1 MVQEPQ
7 PHESDQ
13 QFCISCGSRL
23 EPGAGF
29 CGICGAP
36 TTGGT
41 GQPVDLANSRLPQR
55 EYMGFWIRLA
65 AVLIDSIL
73 ILILVALLSR
83 IFGSAGIFV
92 AYIFGLLYYVLLT
105 TLQGQTLGKM
115 VLGIQVV
122 DTRGSIP
129 GLGTVLLREVVGKFV
144 SGLLFN
150 LGYIWVAWDREKRA
164 WHDHIAGTFVIRKE
178 RERAL

>member
-1 MVQEPQ
+1 MDAPPSGGLYTGLVPLETVTSSQSQALPLPASLAE
-7 PHESDQ
+7 DLR
-13 QFCISCGSRL
+13 IS
-23 EPGAGF
+23 A
-29 CGICGAP
+29 A
-36 TTGGT
+36 
-41 GQPVDLANSRLPQR
+41 VV
-55 EYMGFWIRLA
+55 LA

-83 IFGSAGIFV
+83 IFGTAGIFV
-92 AYIFGLLYYVLLT
+92 AYVFGLLYYVLLT

-115 VLGIQVV
+115 FLGIQVV
-122 DTRGSIP
+122 DSRGSIP
-129 GLGTVLLREVVGKFV
+129 TVGTVLLREVVGRFI

-178 RERAL
+178 RERVL